1 MKISYFAFFLFLL
14 STTSFAQ
21 SIVAETEQGGN
32 ELLISTQPLTIIP
45 EPVSVVKKPG
55 MFTLPE
61 SVTIHSPA
69 NVNLNQ
75 SVQFLKER
83 IRSATGKFVG
93 TTIGAQRATINLV
106 LNKGN
111 DPQLG
116 LEGYRLAIT
125 PTSVTITANQPNGI
139 FYGIQSF
146 MQVLPPEIESKIVVN
161 HIKWQAPCVEVVDY
175 PKLGWRGL
183 MLDVSRHFFTKAE
196 VEQFIDGMV
205 RYKYNIL
212 HFHLTDDEGWRLE
225 IKGYPKLTQVGAW
238 NVKKTGTFGFFIP
251 PTADEPKDYGG
262 FYTQDDIKELV
273 KYAKDRFVNI
283 MPEVDVPGHSLA
295 AIASYPELSGT
306 ADAVSYRVRSG
317 EQIMDWTHGAPPL
330 GLIDNNL
337 CPAKETTYAFL
348 DSVITQVAA
357 LFPFEYIH
365 MGGDEAAHNFWE
377 KDPMVKELMKR
388 EGLKTIPQ
396 VQAYFEKRVEKIV
409 NAKGKKFMGWD
420 EILEGG
426 VSASASVMSWRGSK
440 YGIESS
446 KEKHN
451 VVMTPT
457 DFCYFDYM
465 QGDVTTEPKVYASLR
480 LNKVYQFNP
489 VPEDADAKYILGGQA
504 NLWTE
509 QVYNIRQVEYM
520 LWPRGLAMA
529 EALWSPLAKKN
540 WTYFVDK
547 TEDQFKRLDYRETK
561 YSPAL
566 YDPIVTVN
574 KAAGGQLIVNLATEV
589 SGLDIYYS
597 FDNSTPD
604 YFYPKYSDA
613 VIVPKDASLM
623 RIITYRG
630 KKPIGR
636 LLSIPVTDLKTRA
649 K

>member
-1 MKISYFAFFLFLL
+1 MKISYLVALIMLV
-14 STTSFAQ
+14 STASFAQ
-21 SIVAETEQGGN
+21 SIVTETESGGN
-32 ELLISTQPLTIIP
+32 ELLISAEPITIIP
-45 EPVSVVKKPG
+45 EPVSIVKKPG
-55 MFTLPE
+55 MFTLSE
-61 SVTIHSPA
+61 NVTIHSPA
-69 NVNLNQ
+69 NVNLHQ
-75 SVQFLKER
+75 SVQFLKDR

-93 TTIGAQRATINLV
+93 TTIGSQRATINLV
-106 LNKGN
+106 VNKGN

-116 LEGYRLAIT
+116 LEGYRLLVT
-125 PTSVTITANQPNGI
+125 PSAVTITANQPNGI

-146 MQVLPPEIESKIVVN
+146 LQLLPPEIESKEVVKN
-161 HIKWQAPCVEVVDY
+161 VKWQAPCVDVVDY

-196 VEQFIDGMV
+196 VKQFIDGMV

-225 IKGYPKLTQVGAW
+225 IKGFPKLTQVGAW
-238 NVKKTGTFGFFIP
+238 NVKKTGTFGFFTP

-262 FYTQDDIKELV
+262 FYTQEDIKELV
-273 KYAKDRFVNI
+273 KYAKDRFVDI
-283 MPEVDVPGHSLA
+283 MPEIDVPGHSLA
-295 AIASYPELSGT
+295 AIASYPELSCT
-306 ADAVSYRVRSG
+306 PDAVNYRVRSG

-348 DSVITQVAA
+348 DSVINQVAK

-377 KDPMVKELMKR
+377 KDPMIKELMKR

-426 VSASASVMSWRGSK
+426 VSPSASVMSWRGLK

-446 KEKHN
+446 QEKHN

-457 DFCYFDYM
+457 EYCYFDYM
-465 QGDVTTEPKVYASLR
+465 QGDPSTEPKVYASLR

-489 VPEDADAKYILGGQA
+489 VPEGSDPKYILGGQA

-520 LWPRGLAMA
+520 LWPRGFAMA
-529 EALWSPLAKKN
+529 EALWSPLEKKN
-540 WTYFVDK
+540 WSYFVTK
-547 TEDQFKRLDYRETK
+547 TEDQFKRLDFRETK
-561 YSPAL
+561 YSPAM

-574 KAAGGQLIVNLATEV
+574 RAAGGQLLVSLATEV
-589 SGLDIYYS
+589 EGLDIYYS

-604 YFYPKYSDA
+604 YFYPKYSAA
-613 VIVPKDASLM
+613 VAVPKDANLM
-623 RIITYRG
+623 RIITYKG
-630 KKPIGR
+630 KKPVGR